1 MADHSDEKAPGWL
14 ERQVWRVLKKPGE
27 PGEATAEQ
35 AAAHDILNM
44 LEVLGLVMLE
54 VGQATNEVEESLR
67 AIAKAYQLTDAR
79 TIVLPTVIVLQSEQ
93 AGGEVRI
100 QSARVAGG
108 RLDQAGAIELL
119 TARALRA
126 EVSTQ
131 DAVAEARR
139 IRSAKPR
146 FGAWMT
152 LVGHIVLTVGFGMV
166 INPTAQAIPIYVGL
180 GAGVGGLVL
189 LSRKLPGLTATVPVV
204 AAFGV
209 TLITTLV
216 LVHVVGGEPLKIIAP
231 PLVSFLPGT
240 TLTIA
245 AIELTNNQVVAGASR
260 IVYGVAQLLLLVFG
274 VFAASTVAGTIRAGT
289 VQPTLG
295 PWAGILGVALVA
307 IGFMLFMSAPKG
319 ALPWIFLSL
328 AVCYGAQALGV
339 LALGPA
345 LSGFVGAV
353 VVAPFARIASSFRTS
368 PPAAVMSLASFWL
381 LVPGALGFIGLSG
394 VLQGGAGGVTA
405 LTTAGIS
412 VLAIALGAIV
422 GVSLSRDGG
431 RLLRLARRK

>member
-1 MADHSDEKAPGWL
+1 MADHGEGKASGWL
-14 ERQVWRVLKKPGE
+14 ERQVSRVLKKQGDVIE
-27 PGEATAEQ
+27 TTAEQ
-35 AAAHDILNM
+35 AAAHDVLNM
-44 LEVLGLVMLE
+44 LEVLGVVMLE
-54 VGQATNEVEESLR
+54 VGQATNDVEESLR
-67 AIAKAYQLTDAR
+67 AIAKAYKLTDAR

-108 RLDQAGAIELL
+108 RLDQAGAIEVL
-119 TARALRA
+119 TAKALRA
-126 EVSTQ
+126 EVTP
-131 DAVAEARR
+131 AEAIAEARR
-139 IRSAKPR
+139 IRSARPR
-146 FGAWMT
+146 FGPWLT

-166 INPTAQAIPIYVGL
+166 INPTAQAIPIYIGL

-189 LSRKLPGLTATVPVV
+189 LSRKIPGLSATIPVV
-204 AAFGV
+204 AAFAV
-209 TLITTLV
+209 TLVTTLV

-245 AIELTNNQVVAGASR
+245 AIELTSNQVVAGASR
-260 IVYGVAQLLLLVFG
+260 VVYGVAQLLLLVFG
-274 VFAASTVAGTIRAGT
+274 VYAASTVAGTIHARA

-295 PWAGILGVALVA
+295 PWAGIVGVALVA
-307 IGFMLFMSAPKG
+307 VGFTLFMSAPKG

-328 AVCYGAQALGV
+328 VACYGAQALGV

-345 LSGFVGAV
+345 LSGFFGAV
-353 VVAPFARIASSFRTS
+353 VVAPFARVASRFRTS

-381 LVPGALGFIGLSG
+381 LVPGALGFIGLTG
-394 VLQGGAGGVTA
+394 VLQGGTGGVTA